1 MVFGVFGEKQLKKRL
16 TYLKCTSLNLSVFVK
31 RTLDKYMYYLGQIQ
45 KKKRRNS
52 VFRPSFTCLSSNAL
66 FDLFLI
72 WCSVKFQPY
81 FLKNI

>member
-52 VFRPSFTCLSSNAL
+52 VFNPL
-66 FDLFLI
+66 FHMP
-72 WCSVKFQPY
+72 K
-81 FLKNI
+81 